1 MTEATAGEDA
11 RRRLEV
17 LCASDDGFEIA
28 EADLELRG
36 PGELTGTRQW
46 GPAGFRFANLARD
59 AHLITATRDLARD
72 LDEANQLESMGDSLA
87 AYHHLEPAP
96 PGD

>member
-1 MTEATAGEDA
+1 MTEANGGEDA

-17 LCASDDGFEIA
+17 LCASSDGFEIA

-59 AHLITATRDLARD
+59 AHLITATRDLARE
-72 LDEANQLESMGDSLA
+72 LDEADQLESMRDGLA
-87 AYHHLEPAP
+87 AYHHIELAS